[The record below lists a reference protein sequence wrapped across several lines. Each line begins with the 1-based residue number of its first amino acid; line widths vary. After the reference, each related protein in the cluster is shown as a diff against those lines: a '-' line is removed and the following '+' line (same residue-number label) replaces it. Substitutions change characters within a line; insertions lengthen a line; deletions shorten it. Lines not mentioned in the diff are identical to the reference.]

1 MKIGFIGTG
10 NMGSAII
17 RAICGKDGL
26 TLYGLNRT
34 RSALEALAA
43 ETGLV
48 PCDDVRELTEKS
60 DYIVLAVKP
69 QQVHEVWPEM
79 LPALTRGKCLIS
91 IAAGL
96 TLNELKDNTH
106 RICPVIR
113 VMPNTTVLIREGVTA
128 VCLDDPA
135 LTGEQKQVV
144 QDVFRV
150 LGGVH
155 ALPENQFDAFTA
167 VIGSGPA
174 YIFYLI
180 ESMIEAAVE
189 IGLDRNMSS
198 SMVKKLFSGA
208 GQLAYG
214 SNEHISI
221 LKDMSTAPA
230 GTTVA
235 GLAHFDRTA
244 VRGNIIDAI
253 RKAFDRS
260 IEMGRGMNPRDAKG
274 T

>member
-10 NMGSAII
+10 NMGAAII
-17 RAICGKDGL
+17 RTIRDMDGL
-26 TLYGLNRT
+26 KLFGLNRT
-34 RSALEALAA
+34 RSTLEKLAA

-48 PCDDVRELTEKS
+48 PCADVRELTEIS

-69 QQVHEVWPEM
+69 QQAQEVWPEM
-79 LPALTRGKCLIS
+79 LPALTKGKCLIS

-96 TLNELKDNTH
+96 TLNELKNNSH
-106 RICPVIR
+106 SICPVVR

-128 VCLDDPA
+128 VCFDDPA
-135 LTGEQKQVV
+135 LTEEQKQVV
-144 QDVFRV
+144 KDVFRF
-150 LGGVH
+150 LGDVH
-155 ALPENQFDAFTA
+155 ALPERQFDAFTA

-180 ESMIEAAVE
+180 EAMIEAAVE

-198 SMVKKLFSGA
+198 FMVKKLFSGA
-208 GQLAYG
+208 SLLAYG
-214 SNEHISI
+214 SKEHISI

-244 VRGNIIDAI
+244 LRGNIIDAI

-260 IEMGRGMNPRDAKG
+260 IEMGRGMNPQDSKG
-274 T
+274 V